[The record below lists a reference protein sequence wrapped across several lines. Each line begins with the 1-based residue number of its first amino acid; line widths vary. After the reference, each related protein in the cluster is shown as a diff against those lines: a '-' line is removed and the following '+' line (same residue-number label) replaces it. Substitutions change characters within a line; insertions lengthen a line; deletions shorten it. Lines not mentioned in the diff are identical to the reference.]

1 MKLNSFADLHSFPG
15 YLMRRAGQFVT
26 ATFNAELGGMGIT
39 SGQLA
44 VVLAAYVKPGMQQHE
59 LADSLNWDAATV
71 GGMIRRLEARGLLEG
86 RRSPRSRRGKEI
98 FLTEAGK
105 EFYTHIEPHVATV
118 QKNVLKAL
126 SPDERKQVLY
136 LLSKM
141 MGETNNHFP
150 PKSQTGK
157 AQVKNRS

>member
-26 ATFNAELGGMGIT
+26 ATFNAELGDMGIT
-39 SGQLA
+39 SSQLA
-44 VVLAAYVKPGMQQHE
+44 VILAAHLKPGMQQRE

-86 RRSPRSRRGKEI
+86 RSSPRSRRGREI
-98 FLTEAGK
+98 FLTEFGQ
-105 EFYTHIEPHVATV
+105 EFYRRIEPHVAKV

-126 SPDERKQVLY
+126 TPDERKQVLY

-150 PKSQTGK
+150 PKNQPVK
-157 AQVKNRS
+157 AKAKRGG

>member
-1 MKLNSFADLHSFPG
+1 MKLNSFTDLHSFPG

-26 ATFNAELGGMGIT
+26 ATFNAEMKEMGIT

-44 VVLAAYVKPGMQQHE
+44 VVLAAHVRPGMQQHE

-71 GGMIRRLEARGLLEG
+71 GGMIRRLEAQGLLE
-86 RRSPRSRRGKEI
+86 RRSSPRSPRGREI
-98 FLTEAGK
+98 YLSEAGK
-105 EFYTHIEPHVATV
+105 DFFTRIEPHVATV

-126 SPDERKQVLY
+126 APDERKQILY

-141 MGETNNHFP
+141 MGETNNHFQ
-150 PKSQTGK
+150 PKSSTRRVP
-157 AQVKNRS
+157 VKKQG